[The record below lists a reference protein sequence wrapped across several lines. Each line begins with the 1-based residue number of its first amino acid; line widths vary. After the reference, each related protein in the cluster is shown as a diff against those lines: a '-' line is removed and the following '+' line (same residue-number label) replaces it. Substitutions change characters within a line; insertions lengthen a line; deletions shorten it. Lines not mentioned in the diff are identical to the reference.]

1 MKQWMKWL
9 FGSAL
14 FLAVIVL
21 SVWYFS
27 QHELIILN
35 PKGLIGIKQ
44 RDLLWVASL
53 LMLIV
58 VIPVFVLMG
67 VIVWKYRKGHE
78 RGKYDPEWNHSTLA
92 EIIWWG
98 IPFIIVVILGASQ
111 RSAPPTQESKTN
123 SSVHQP

>member
-67 VIVWKYRKGHE
+67 VIVWKYR
-78 RGKYDPEWNHSTLA
+78 N
-92 EIIWWG
+92 
-98 IPFIIVVILGASQ
+98 
-111 RSAPPTQESKTN
+111 N
-123 SSVHQP
+123 